1 MIGNVLELN
10 VDNKNV
16 MESDLITLKV
26 NSSNI
31 DTVKYHKLA
40 NEMIIKFNRGTTYL
54 YRGVDVQTMV
64 DLVSLA
70 MNGGSVGKFFHQ
82 FIKQHECY
90 KKV

>member
-54 YRGVDVQTMV
+54 YKDADVQTMV

>member
-54 YRGVDVQTMV
+54 YRDVDVQTMV